1 MQYLTIF
8 IYRLTLHPLAK
19 IPGPLFART
28 TDWYNV
34 YTAAAGDRHLDFY
47 KLHMIYGPVVRYG
60 PSRVSINSS
69 SALHTIYNHKANVQK
84 SSYYSIFNHYFKAPS
99 VLTAITAK
107 EHGRKRRIVSQ
118 GLSDSA
124 IQAMEGHV
132 LKNVRKFCSKLVCED
147 VFEKNVLSTR
157 PEMFEEWGPPKNVT
171 RWTNYLTFDIMGDL
185 CFSQS
190 FGMLDSVENHYML
203 EVLPAGVQGLNIIGH
218 MQIIAALQ
226 LDKILFRD
234 LARAN
239 ARYEAFSKKQADERI
254 LKGDKLDTKDVFY
267 FLQKGTDPETGEGF
281 TLHELVS
288 EASLLILGGTDTTA
302 TAISSTLFYILHNS
316 TVLAKLNDEVRTA
329 FSQVEEIRGGGK
341 LSECRY
347 LRACID
353 EALRMTPGVGGILP
367 REVLPGGIVV
377 DNTYF
382 PAGIDI
388 GVPIYALQH
397 NEAYHSQPFEYIP
410 ERWLVN
416 ENVQTG
422 LGSSESVAL
431 AKSAFCPFSLGSRG
445 CVGKG
450 MAYKELSIVLARLVY
465 CFDMRIAPG
474 TTAGEGNPSLG
485 EEGLRHRKGEFQG
498 LDKFVLKADGPMV
511 EFKLRGGELL

>member
-1 MQYLTIF
+1 M
-8 IYRLTLHPLAK
+8 
-19 IPGPLFART
+19 
-28 TDWYNV
+28 
-34 YTAAAGDRHLDFY
+34 
-47 KLHMIYGPVVRYG
+47 
-60 PSRVSINSS
+60 
-69 SALHTIYNHKANVQK
+69 
-84 SSYYSIFNHYFKAPS
+84 
-99 VLTAITAK
+99 
-107 EHGRKRRIVSQ
+107 
-118 GLSDSA
+118 
-124 IQAMEGHV
+124 
-132 LKNVRKFCSKLVCED
+132 
-147 VFEKNVLSTR
+147 
-157 PEMFEEWGPPKNVT
+157 
-171 RWTNYLTFDIMGDL
+171 
-185 CFSQS
+185 
-190 FGMLDSVENHYML
+190 
-203 EVLPAGVQGLNIIGH
+203 
-218 MQIIAALQ
+218 
-226 LDKILFRD
+226 
-234 LARAN
+234 
-239 ARYEAFSKKQADERI
+239 
-254 LKGDKLDTKDVFY
+254 
-267 FLQKGTDPETGEGF
+267 
-281 TLHELVS
+281 
-288 EASLLILGGTDTTA
+288 
-302 TAISSTLFYILHNS
+302 
-316 TVLAKLNDEVRTA
+316 LAKLNDEVRTA
-329 FSQVEEIRGGGK
+329 FSQVEEIWGGSK

-397 NEAYHSQPFEYIP
+397 NEAYHPQPFEYIP